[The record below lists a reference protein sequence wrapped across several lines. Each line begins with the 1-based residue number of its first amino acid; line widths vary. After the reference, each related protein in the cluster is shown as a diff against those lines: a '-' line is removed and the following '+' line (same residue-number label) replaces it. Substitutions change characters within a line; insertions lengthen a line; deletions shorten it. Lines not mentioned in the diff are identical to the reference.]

1 MSPVLI
7 VEIVGVIVF
16 LACSGF
22 FSSTESAFFS
32 LNPLDVRRIGQRNA
46 ARGKWVHDILS
57 SPTRLLSSVLIGNT
71 IVNTLVSAVGYSLAE
86 SLVPHHGQEIAVGAM
101 TVLLLIFGEIGPK
114 RLGLL
119 YAQPLAALYVPAVRV
134 LLVVATPLR
143 VGMDA
148 LMRRFE
154 SFFRPRGRTLSEAEF
169 ETVVDIGGEEGIL
182 KDEELGMIKAIIR
195 LDRMKASDIMTPRVD
210 LIGVDVEDD
219 PAEAL
224 KRALMAKL
232 NYLLVHRGGLD
243 NVEALLDVRKYLL
256 DPERRMAAARMT
268 PMFVPEAMPLTRLL
282 TQFQKEKKRLAVVV
296 DEYGG
301 TAGIVTRGDV
311 LEEISG
317 EVYEEMSKPRPLFQQ
332 AGPHRWIVD
341 PQFRLA
347 DLNRKLRLHLE
358 AEDAERLS
366 GWITYHAGK
375 LPQAN
380 DVIEAQGCRVTVLE
394 AKRHRVTLAQ
404 MEPLENE
411 A

>member
-1 MSPVLI
+1 MSTAIVIQILFMVLL
-7 VEIVGVIVF
+7 

-46 ARGKWVHDILS
+46 LRGKIVHDILAN
-57 SPTRLLSSVLIGNT
+57 PTRLLSSVLIGNT
-71 IVNTLVSAVGYSLAE
+71 IVNTLVSAVGYSLAQ
-86 SLVPHHGQEIAVGAM
+86 VWFPHHGQEIAVGAM
-101 TVLLLIFGEIGPK
+101 TVLLLVFGDIGPK

-134 LLVVATPLR
+134 LLTTTAPLR
-143 VGMDA
+143 VAMDRA
-148 LMRRFE
+148 MKRFE
-154 SFFRPRGRTLSEAEF
+154 PLFRPHAGTLNEEEF
-169 ETVVDIGGEEGIL
+169 ETVVDIGGEEGVL
-182 KDEELGMIKAIIR
+182 NDEELGMIKAIVR
-195 LDRMKASDIMTPRVD
+195 LDRMKAADIMTPRVD
-210 LIGVDVEDD
+210 LLGVDMEED
-219 PAEAL
+219 PSEAL
-224 KRALMAKL
+224 KKALAAKL
-232 NYLLVHRGGLD
+232 NYLLLHRGGLD
-243 NVEALLDVRKYLL
+243 GIESMLDVRKYLL
-256 DPERRMAAARMT
+256 DPQRRLEAAKIA
-268 PMFVPEAMPLTRLL
+268 PLFVPEAMPLTRLL
-282 TQFQKEKKRLAVVV
+282 TQFQKERKRLAVVV

-301 TAGIVTRGDV
+301 TAGVVTRGDV

-341 PQFRLA
+341 PQFRLT

-358 AEDAERLS
+358 AEDSERLS

-375 LPQAN
+375 LPQAH

-404 MEPLENE
+404 IELLEDP

>member
-1 MSPVLI
+1 
-7 VEIVGVIVF
+7 
-16 LACSGF
+16 
-22 FSSTESAFFS
+22 
-32 LNPLDVRRIGQRNA
+32 
-46 ARGKWVHDILS
+46 
-57 SPTRLLSSVLIGNT
+57 
-71 IVNTLVSAVGYSLAE
+71 
-86 SLVPHHGQEIAVGAM
+86 
-101 TVLLLIFGEIGPK
+101 
-114 RLGLL
+114 
-119 YAQPLAALYVPAVRV
+119 
-134 LLVVATPLR
+134 
-143 VGMDA
+143 
-148 LMRRFE
+148 
-154 SFFRPRGRTLSEAEF
+154 
-169 ETVVDIGGEEGIL
+169 
-182 KDEELGMIKAIIR
+182 
-195 LDRMKASDIMTPRVD
+195 
-210 LIGVDVEDD
+210 
-219 PAEAL
+219 
-224 KRALMAKL
+224 
-232 NYLLVHRGGLD
+232 
-243 NVEALLDVRKYLL
+243 
-256 DPERRMAAARMT
+256 
-268 PMFVPEAMPLTRLL
+268 MFVPEAMPLTRLL